1 MSTQLP
7 LAGVRVVALEQFGAG
22 PFATLNLAD
31 MGAEVI
37 KIEDPSTGGEVSR
50 FVPPYRIEGD
60 SLYFQSWNRNK
71 RSLALDLRNP
81 EGRQVFHDLVRVVD
95 VVFNNLRGDKPGR
108 LGLTYSTLGEIN
120 RKIVCCSLN
129 GFGSEGARAM
139 EPGYDYLMQAYTG
152 YMSIT
157 GDPSGPPAAC
167 GVSFIDHAA
176 GFAAAL
182 GIVSALY
189 GAQRSGIG
197 GDVEV
202 SLLDTAYSMLTY
214 LAVWSLNRG
223 FEPKRYPGSAHQTL
237 VPVQTF
243 RTADGYITIFCGK
256 EKFWQLLCEAFD
268 DPDLATD
275 PRMATFEMRFKNRE
289 RVIGAVQE
297 HFLKKTTSEW
307 LQVLRG
313 KVPCAPV
320 QSLSQALADPELE
333 QRGTVIAVEHP
344 VFGRVREVNT
354 PLRFSGSRK
363 EHRRAPALGEDTKA
377 ILKEYLHYSDARI
390 EELRQAGVIRF

>member
-1 MSTQLP
+1 MAVTQRLP
-7 LAGVRVVALEQFGAG
+7 LEGVKIVALSQFGAG

-71 RSLALDLRNP
+71 RSITLNLRVSEGKEVFRDLIAI
-81 EGRQVFHDLVRVVD
+81 VD
-95 VVFNNLRGDKPGR
+95 VVFNNLRGDQPRK
-108 LGLTYSTLGEIN
+108 LGITFEQLKEVN
-120 RKIVCCSLN
+120 PRIVCCTLN
-129 GFGSEGARAM
+129 AFGSKGPMSAD
-139 EPGYDYLMQAYTG
+139 PGYDYLMQAYTG

-189 GAQRSGIG
+189 SVQRTGVG
-197 GDVEV
+197 RDVEV

-214 LAVWSLNRG
+214 LGIWNLNRG
-223 FEPKRYPGSAHQTL
+223 FEPKRHPGSSHQTL

-243 RTADGYITIFCGK
+243 RTQDGFIVIFCGK
-256 EKFWQLLCEAFD
+256 EKFWQELCAAFED
-268 DPDLATD
+268 TQ
-275 PRMATFEMRFKNRE
+275 MAEDKRFVSFESRFENRHA
-289 RVIGAVQE
+289 VIEAVQA
-297 HFLKKTTSEW
+297 HFLKKTTREW
-307 LQVLRG
+307 IEILGG

-320 QSLSQALADPELE
+320 RTLSEALSDADLE
-333 QRGTVIAVEHP
+333 KRGTVLTVEHP
-344 VFGRVREVNT
+344 VFGPVRELNT
-354 PLRFSGSRK
+354 PVRFSNVEK
-363 EHRRAPALGEDTKA
+363 HHRRAPTLGEDTVT
-377 ILKEYLHYSDARI
+377 ILEDYLHYSDAQVKR
-390 EELRQAGVIRF
+390 LRDAGAI